1 MRVPIYIEATAGE
14 PAEAY
19 FRKGLVSTPL
29 RLAPELEG
37 ALLDLP
43 IDGVDN
49 AEVAALDPR
58 AAEAVAAVS
67 RACAALPSAAVRATI
82 ARIGAA
88 VEAVE
93 RAGLAHAPIDA
104 VLAPDAPAFAG
115 LAADL
120 ARQAPPPNDANA
132 KLADAFARDAA
143 ALAALA
149 PDAAASAKARP
160 LR

>member
-1 MRVPIYIEATAGE
+1 MRLPIYIEATAGE
-14 PAEAY
+14 AAEAY

-29 RLAPELEG
+29 RLAPELDG

-82 ARIGAA
+82 ARISAA
-88 VEAVE
+88 AEAVE
-93 RAGLAHAPIDA
+93 RAGLAHAQIDA

-115 LAADL
+115 FAADL
-120 ARQAPPPNDANA
+120 ARQATPPPIGPGFD
-132 KLADAFARDAA
+132 RDAA
-143 ALAALA
+143 ALDAAAARDGAALA
-149 PDAAASAKARP
+149 NARP
-160 LR
+160 PQ